1 MWVIPVKE
9 KAKKI
14 YERLV
19 ELNEIA
25 KNVDS
30 DCHADIYKAMVN
42 WWKIYVDEE
51 YQSIMNDADKVHQE
65 LMVSWGQAEEQPF

>member
-14 YERLV
+14 YERFV

-25 KNVDS
+25 KKVDS
-30 DCHADIYKAMVN
+30 EYRNDIYKVMFE
-42 WWKIYVDEE
+42 WWRIYVNEE
-51 YQSIMNDADKVHQE
+51 YQSLMNDADKVHQE